1 MAFNGHLLSFNG
13 SIFPNRYL
21 TLSSYNI
28 TPNQRLEAE
37 AYRDANGLTHRETLA
52 AYKTKIEFSTKP
64 NLKQSDK
71 ENMFA
76 VFNNG
81 LVNTRERKYN
91 VTYWNFETDSYAIGT
106 FYMPDVEY
114 TIKKIETKLVGGQ
127 QQHILYYDPIRIA
140 FIEY

>member
-1 MAFNGHLLSFNG
+1 MAFEGYLLSFNG
-13 SIFPNRYL
+13 AIFPNKYL

-52 AYKTKIEFSTKP
+52 AYKSKIEFSTKP

-71 ENMFA
+71 EDMFNI
-76 VFNNG
+76 FSNG
-81 LVNTRERKYN
+81 LVSSRERKYS
-91 VTYWNFETDSYAIGT
+91 VTYWNFETDNYSTGT

-114 TIKKIETKLVGGQ
+114 TIKRIEAKIVSGQ
-127 QQHILYYDPIRIA
+127 EQHILYYDPIRIA